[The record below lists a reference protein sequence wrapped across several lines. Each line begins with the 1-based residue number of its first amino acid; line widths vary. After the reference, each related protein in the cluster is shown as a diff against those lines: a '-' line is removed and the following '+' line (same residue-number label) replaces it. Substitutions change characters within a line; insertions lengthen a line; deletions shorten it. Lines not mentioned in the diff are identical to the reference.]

1 MGRLRHRL
9 LGVWFGT
16 WAFIAFRVQG
26 HTTLKAEQF
35 TKPSCKLKTG
45 KHGKPLC
52 FITDPQLKLRAEL
65 EVSGWTC
72 NSEIWLFPCAYVY
85 QSRIIQDMCQ
95 NNLSAYC
102 AETHS
107 SSSLWFIQ
115 LPSADLLQWHHSC
128 ETDVLSWYSL
138 DLAPLTS
145 AGLRFCRW
153 ATDVGAPRQ
162 TRSNLH
168 QASAGNSS
176 IRLITSVTYPFK
188 S

>member
-1 MGRLRHRL
+1 MQIENWPDSVCL
-9 LGVWFGT
+9 FG
-16 WAFIAFRVQG
+16 W
-26 HTTLKAEQF
+26 
-35 TKPSCKLKTG
+35 PMKLKMHKVGTMQDPNRLTG
-45 KHGKPLC
+45 MANMANLYVSERTHNSNWEQNWKFQVEPATAKHDC
-52 FITDPQLKLRAEL
+52 
-65 EVSGWTC
+65 
-72 NSEIWLFPCAYVY
+72 FPCVYVY
-85 QSRIIQDMCQ
+85 QSYIIQDMCH

-102 AETHS
+102 FQAHS

-115 LPSADLLQWHHSC
+115 LPSSDLLQWHHSC
-128 ETDVLSWYSL
+128 ETDVLSWYCL

-176 IRLITSVTYPFK
+176 IRLITSVNL
-188 S
+188 SL

>member
-1 MGRLRHRL
+1 MQIENWPDSVCL
-9 LGVWFGT
+9 FG
-16 WAFIAFRVQG
+16 W
-26 HTTLKAEQF
+26 
-35 TKPSCKLKTG
+35 PMKLKMHKVGTMQDPNRLTG
-45 KHGKPLC
+45 MANMANLYVSERTHNSNWEQNWKFQVEPATAKHDC
-52 FITDPQLKLRAEL
+52 
-65 EVSGWTC
+65 
-72 NSEIWLFPCAYVY
+72 FPCVYVY
-85 QSRIIQDMCQ
+85 QSYIIQDMCH
-95 NNLSAYC
+95 NNFSAYC

-115 LPSADLLQWHHSC
+115 LPSSDLLQWHHSC
-128 ETDVLSWYSL
+128 ETDVLSWYCL

-176 IRLITSVTYPFK
+176 IRLITSVNL
-188 S
+188 SI